1 MKEAGAASAE
11 DPSKVP
17 STSPALARLLHSPPL
32 QDYHYHYYYL
42 CSYAVYGSRQEE
54 PQLSAQ
60 RVEGG
65 SKDEEA
71 EGTKGLRGVK
81 GELMKGEKLGDNG
94 MWCEGMRG

>member
-17 STSPALARLLHSPPL
+17 SASPALARLLHSPLL

-65 SKDEEA
+65 SEEEEA
-71 EGTKGLRGVK
+71 EGTKGSRG
-81 GELMKGEKLGDNG
+81 GE
-94 MWCEGMRG
+94 R